1 MPTSPNIQ
9 PLGERKEP
17 QSRTVVEHFPTF
29 GACRVAWNGA
39 GEGCHSPTPDPK
51 KMADHVDVDTLQ

>member
-51 KMADHVDVDTLQ
+51 KNG